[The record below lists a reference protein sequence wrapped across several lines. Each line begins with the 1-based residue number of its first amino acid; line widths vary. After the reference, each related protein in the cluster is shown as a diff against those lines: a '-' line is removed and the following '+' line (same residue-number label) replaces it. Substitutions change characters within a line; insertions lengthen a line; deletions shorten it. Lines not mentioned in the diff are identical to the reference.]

1 MMQTL
6 QAKKRET
13 TTKSFNRQLRQ
24 SGRIP
29 AVVYGKNIGNTPIQ
43 VSETDFLQL
52 LRQEGINA
60 VFNLNYDD
68 DSATVMIR
76 EVQSDPIKTN
86 VIKHV
91 DFQEVNM
98 KEKTTVDVPVETVGE
113 APGEKEGGLVQ
124 KQYQTVEVKCLPA
137 DIPEVIEVDISQLHI
152 GESVTVG
159 ELNLPDGIDLLADEE
174 TVLVS
179 ILPPAHETEV
189 EAPGD
194 TDQAEPELVE
204 RDDQEG
210 EDKPED

>member
-124 KQYQTVEVKCLPA
+124 KQYQTVEVSCLPA

-179 ILPPAHETEV
+179 ILPPARETEV